1 MRNLLIVGKRFGRL
15 ILLNRLNKTMN
26 GGYYWLCRCDCGQE
40 TKVQSSNLSAGHTI
54 SCGCF
59 RKEQSKLRA
68 STDIVQ
74 YRPLKGSTR
83 LNIRKP
89 GGSFRRLLAIYKR
102 AAKKNLREFS
112 LSEEEFRQLTK
123 SVCFYCGVEPSQI
136 SKTNTEQY
144 IYNGVDRKDNSVGY
158 TTENSVPCCWPC
170 NELKGDRNIDDFLA
184 RIQKIISS
192 CSAIKKL

>member
-15 ILLNRLNKTMN
+15 ILLNRLNKTRN

-102 AAKKNLREFS
+102 AAKKNLREFLCPKKSFVS
-112 LSEEEFRQLTK
+112 LRNRF
-123 SVCFYCGVEPSQI
+123 VFI
-136 SKTNTEQY
+136 
-144 IYNGVDRKDNSVGY
+144 VG
-158 TTENSVPCCWPC
+158 
-170 NELKGDRNIDDFLA
+170 
-184 RIQKIISS
+184 
-192 CSAIKKL
+192 